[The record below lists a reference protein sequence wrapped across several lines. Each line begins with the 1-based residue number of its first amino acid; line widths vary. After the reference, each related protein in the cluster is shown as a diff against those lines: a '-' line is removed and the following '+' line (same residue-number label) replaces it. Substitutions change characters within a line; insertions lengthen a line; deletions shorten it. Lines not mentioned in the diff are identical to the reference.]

1 MLTTEFELM
10 GYHRNNA
17 LVREQGKVTNGCKIM
32 PHLNYL
38 SPVHDLLELALF
50 ATL

>member
-17 LVREQGKVTNGCKIM
+17 LVREQVTNGCKIM
-32 PHLNYL
+32 PYLNYL
-38 SPVHDLLELALF
+38 SPVHDLLELALS